1 MKNHT
6 ILRNEIVIQIIII
19 LFLTGSI
26 CISIYNFENYKEL
39 SFYNQARILAADE
52 LKAIETAIN
61 QSEYGLSPAPV
72 EAGRYP
78 YVLLDLEGKVLN
90 NSKKFD
96 LKSGDYVNL
105 KEVVQFDNSFYQE
118 NKKDVRAAFVI
129 SSRSKTFQPEG
140 ETRDSVTGFV
150 LFLIPREDMA
160 GFSGVRLN
168 LCLFMPVL
176 AAVFLTVLLFLY
188 RTVYLKHHILAPMKE
203 IGESAQA
210 ILSGNYDIPVV
221 KIQGNNLNLNEVD
234 ELTFVFELMRDK
246 LKENKEKEERLKR
259 SQKELISCISHDLK
273 TPISTIKAYSEGLRD
288 GLADT
293 PEKKEKYYAILVKK
307 AELLNHMISDL
318 LEHSNAELNELKII
332 KKEHYFLEYLYK
344 LEKDMR
350 ELAESR
356 GFRFECIKSVPDIMV
371 NMDENRI
378 TQVITNLI
386 ENSIK
391 YTNSNG
397 GFIRLKTDYDNVN
410 HQISVSVKDNG
421 SGISTEDIPYV
432 FDLFYRAEKSRT
444 MSIPGSGLGLSI
456 CKYII
461 EQHGG
466 TISLNSRAGEG
477 TEFIFTINE

>member
-6 ILRNEIVIQIIII
+6 ILRNEIVIQLIII

-26 CISIYNFENYKEL
+26 CVSIYNFENYKEL

-52 LKAIETAIN
+52 LKAIEAAMN
-61 QSEYGLSPAPV
+61 QSEYGLAPV
-72 EAGRYP
+72 TAGRYP

-90 NSKKFD
+90 DSKEFD
-96 LKSGDYVNL
+96 LKTGDYVNL
-105 KEVVQFDNSFYQE
+105 KEVVQFDNSFYQK

-140 ETRDSVTGFV
+140 ETRDSVTGFA

-160 GFSGVRLN
+160 GYSGVRLN
-168 LCLFMPVL
+168 LFLFMPIL
-176 AAVFLTVLLFLY
+176 AAVLLTVLLFLY

-203 IGESAQA
+203 ISESAQA

-234 ELTFVFELMRDK
+234 ELTFGFELMRDK

-293 PEKKEKYYAILVKK
+293 PEKKEKYYAILIKK

-332 KKEHYFLEYLYK
+332 KKEHYFLEYIHK

-350 ELAESR
+350 ELSESR
-356 GFRFECIKSVPDIMV
+356 GFRFECIKSVPDILV

-386 ENSIK
+386 DNSMK

-397 GFIRLKTDYDNVN
+397 GIIRIKTDYDSLN

-477 TEFIFTINE
+477 TEFIFTIKE

>member
-52 LKAIETAIN
+52 LKAIEAAMN
-61 QSEYGLSPAPV
+61 QPEYGLAPV
-72 EAGRYP
+72 TAGRYP

-90 NSKKFD
+90 DSEEFD

-105 KEVVQFDNSFYQE
+105 KEVVQFDNSFYQR
-118 NKKDVRAAFVI
+118 NRKDVRAAFVI
-129 SSRSKTFQPEG
+129 SSRSKTVQPER
-140 ETRDSVTGFV
+140 ETRDSVTGFA

-168 LCLFMPVL
+168 LFLFMPVL
-176 AAVFLTVLLFLY
+176 AAVLLTVLLFLY
-188 RTVYLKHHILAPMKE
+188 RTVYLKRHILAPMKE
-203 IGESAQA
+203 ISESAQA

-234 ELTFVFELMRDK
+234 ELTFGFELMRDK

-259 SQKELISCISHDLK
+259 SQKELIACISHDLK

-293 PEKKEKYYAILVKK
+293 PEKKEKYYSILVKK

-332 KKEHYFLEYLYK
+332 KKEHYFLEYIYK

-356 GFRFECIKSVPDIMV
+356 GFRFECIKSVPDILV

-386 ENSIK
+386 DNSMK

-397 GFIRLKTDYDNVN
+397 GFIRIKTDYDSVN

-477 TEFIFTINE
+477 TEFIFTIKE